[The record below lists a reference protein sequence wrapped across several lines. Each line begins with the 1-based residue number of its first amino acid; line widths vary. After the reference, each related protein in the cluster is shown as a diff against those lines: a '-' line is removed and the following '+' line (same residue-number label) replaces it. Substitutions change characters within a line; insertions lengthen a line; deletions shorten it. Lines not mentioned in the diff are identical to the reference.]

1 MKVKTLRQAQGDSF
15 YTARNTMI
23 VEVSKM
29 IRRNRKNMDSKSLK
43 KYNIIGIG
51 VVIIGLSLCIALI
64 QEYFG
69 TAGAFVESLC
79 STTGDG
85 DSCSKVAKSAWS
97 GFRGV
102 PLLGDIPVAHLG
114 FTFYGF
120 CGFLFFSIL
129 RANDED
135 KKGFVNLLFAVSILA
150 ILIDVILFII
160 SISQI
165 GTVCILCALTYAVT
179 LSIFALAYIQV
190 KSYAGQEGIMGKLK
204 LSVGKNITSHVL
216 NYTIIVLL
224 FYACGIGVARFS
236 KSGNSVDHDHAPVD
250 SKPMLEAKI
259 AEFEKRATV
268 KIDLSQAPM
277 VGSSSAPVTI
287 VKYADFNCGH
297 CMHASHILRQLLADF
312 PGQVKVYYKNFP
324 LDGTCNPLVQRK
336 DPSASSCIAAS
347 ASLCANKQGK
357 FKEVYTGL
365 YTDNEN
371 GVRHSVATVMEIANK
386 ANVNKQQFQSC
397 MGSSEIQ
404 SYILQE
410 VKEGEVLNIQSTPS
424 LYVNNKPLDPGTP
437 NPNFLKALVEHLI
450 QKK

>member
-1 MKVKTLRQAQGDSF
+1 M
-15 YTARNTMI
+15 NT
-23 VEVSKM
+23 E
-29 IRRNRKNMDSKSLK
+29 NLK
-43 KYNIIGIG
+43 KYNYIGIG

-129 RANDED
+129 RADE
-135 KKGFVNLLFAVSILA
+135 KEKVGFVNLLFTVSILA
-150 ILIDVILFII
+150 IFIDIILFII

-179 LSIFALAYIQV
+179 LGIFVLAYLQV
-190 KSYAGQEGIMGKLK
+190 KSYAGKEGIMGKLK
-204 LSVGKNITSHVL
+204 LTVGKNVTSHVL

-224 FYACGIGVARFS
+224 FYGCGIGVARFS
-236 KSGNSVDHDHAPVD
+236 KSGGGAIHDHDHGSID

-259 AEFEKRATV
+259 AEFEKRANV

-297 CMHASHILRQLLADF
+297 CMHTSHIIRQLLADF

-324 LDGTCNPLVQRK
+324 LDGNCNPLVQRK

-371 GVRHSVATVMEIANK
+371 GVRHSAVTVMEIANK
-386 ANVNKQQFQSC
+386 SGLNKQQFQSC

-404 SYILQE
+404 NYILQE